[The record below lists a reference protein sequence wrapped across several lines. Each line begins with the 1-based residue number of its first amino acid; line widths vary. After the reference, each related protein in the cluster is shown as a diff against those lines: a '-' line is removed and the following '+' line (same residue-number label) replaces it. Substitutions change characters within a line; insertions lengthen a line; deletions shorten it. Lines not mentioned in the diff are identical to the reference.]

1 MVFDVDFTLMMK
13 KDQLKCKN
21 ESLLVAQEMNNL
33 GLAINEAKSVLI
45 PHTKVRMFWRVIIDT
60 VLFKIFLTQSQVNKI
75 FGLCAQIISSET
87 ITTRKLSSFIGLC
100 VHAFNTIALSPLH
113 YRSPERYIDKDL
125 AV

>member
-45 PHTKVRMFWRVIIDT
+45 PHTKVRIFWRVIIDT
-60 VLFKIFLTQSQVNKI
+60 VLFKVFLTQSQVNKI
-75 FGLCAQIISSET
+75 FVLCAQIISSET

-100 VHAFNTIALSPLH
+100 VHAFNAIALSPLH

>member
-1 MVFDVDFTLMMK
+1 MVFDFDFTLMMK

-45 PHTKVRMFWRVIIDT
+45 PHTKVRMFWGVIIDT
-60 VLFKIFLTQSQVNKI
+60 VLFKVFLAQSQVNKI
-75 FGLCAQIISSET
+75 FGLCAQI